1 MRNAL
6 LFVGSLLVSLLLAEG
21 VLHLIH
27 PFDRMQTWIEMSD
40 RGYVMNRAGGTA
52 IHELDGNAVTYTFDA
67 DRFRVSD
74 PCMGSWTGRPMCRPG
89 DPRADGPAHGPAP
102 ETVLLGDSYA
112 FGLHL
117 PDSSTLAHRMGWR
130 NFAVGGAGPA
140 DVLAQ
145 MRDFLPTWTGVDTVL
160 VLLSIDDATRTLG
173 RDLFRLDGESQRWR
187 PSAFR
192 SFMEALPGYHPLQKH
207 SYLLNGFIRL
217 AWPRWYFDELTT
229 PDILVD
235 SLHVARLHTKI
246 FAEMRDLC
254 VRNGCELVLAS
265 NGFWGFQTVDRN
277 QDWLMRSMPQI
288 AEEIGV
294 RYVDCDLASDASYE
308 LPTDEHPSAEGVK
321 AMAGCLR

>member
-6 LFVGSLLVSLLLAEG
+6 LFLGSLLVSLLLAEG
-21 VLHLIH
+21 VLHVVH

-52 IHELDGNAVTYTFDA
+52 IHELDGQAVTYSFDEH
-67 DRFRVSD
+67 RFRIESLASSVERQAFTVHRQPS
-74 PCMGSWTGRPMCRPG
+74 
-89 DPRADGPAHGPAP
+89 
-102 ETVLLGDSYA
+102 TVLLGDSYA

-117 PDSSTLAHRMGWR
+117 PDTVTLAHRMGWR

-140 DVLAQ
+140 DYLAQ
-145 MRDFLPTWTGVDTVL
+145 MRDFLPTWTGVDTVV

-187 PSAFR
+187 NSAFR
-192 SFMEALPGYHPLQKH
+192 GFMEALPGYHPLQKH
-207 SYLLNGFIRL
+207 SYLLNGFVRF
-217 AWPRWYFDELTT
+217 AWPRWYFDELTR

-246 FAEMRDLC
+246 FADMRDLC
-254 VRNGCELVLAS
+254 VQNGCELVLAS

-277 QDWLMRSMPQI
+277 QDWLMRSMPAI
-288 AEEIGV
+288 AQEIGV
-294 RYVDCDLASDASYE
+294 EYRECDLAGDASYE
-308 LPTDEHPSAEGVK
+308 LPTDPHPSAEGVK
-321 AMAGCLR
+321 AMVGCLR